1 MKQKTAIN
9 GVVKRAGIGVA
20 AACGAAFLVCCI
32 LGLLVLREL
41 LSVTAA
47 PTAAIVGTGACV
59 FASCYIVT
67 RGIPQSKLPVAVGMA
82 LAFSLICLA
91 IKAAAFP
98 QWELAVRWPAAVPLL
113 ASAAAGLAASRK
125 KRRRR

>member
-9 GVVKRAGIGVA
+9 GVIKRAGIGVA

-47 PTAAIVGTGACV
+47 PTAAIVGKIGRAHV
-59 FASCYIVT
+59 
-67 RGIPQSKLPVAVGMA
+67 
-82 LAFSLICLA
+82 
-91 IKAAAFP
+91 
-98 QWELAVRWPAAVPLL
+98 
-113 ASAAAGLAASRK
+113 
-125 KRRRR
+125 